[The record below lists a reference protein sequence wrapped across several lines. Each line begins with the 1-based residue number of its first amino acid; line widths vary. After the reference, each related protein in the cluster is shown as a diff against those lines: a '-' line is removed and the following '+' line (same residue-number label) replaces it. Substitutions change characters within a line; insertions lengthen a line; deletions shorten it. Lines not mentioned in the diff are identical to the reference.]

1 MSQNKAIINEIQKE
15 VAISEYRAL
24 VSQSNLKQFAVEIA
38 NQIKTQQLLDKS
50 TSVVATCSTRGSRT
64 APVASTPSAGKQ
76 VLL

>member
-1 MSQNKAIINEIQKE
+1 
-15 VAISEYRAL
+15 
-24 VSQSNLKQFAVEIA
+24 VSQSNFKQFAVEIA

-76 VLL
+76 VLLWGGPKGITSRLRFFSSLVVAVSS